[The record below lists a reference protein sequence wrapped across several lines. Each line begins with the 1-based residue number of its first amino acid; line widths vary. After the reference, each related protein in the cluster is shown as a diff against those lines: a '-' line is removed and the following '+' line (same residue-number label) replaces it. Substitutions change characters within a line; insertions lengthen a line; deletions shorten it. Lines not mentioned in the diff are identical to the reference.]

1 MNNKDMIRKEIIAKR
16 DSLSEQEILEK
27 SKAIA
32 DRLFSLL
39 DYKDA
44 DNILIYASM
53 RSEVITDGIIADAL
67 KGGKNV
73 FCPKCIDKDNG
84 VMLFYKIDS
93 LDDLKEGYY
102 GIREPEYT
110 SDSEVFDDT
119 KDIDK
124 TLVIV
129 PGVAFDRGGNRI
141 GYKGGY
147 YDRFLSKYPNIK
159 TIALAY
165 DLQIAFHIPADAHD
179 IPVLKVIT
187 ESDCF
192 LSRKIVM

>member
-16 DSLSEQEILEK
+16 DSLSEQENLEK

-53 RSEVITDGIIADAL
+53 RSEVITDGIISEAFKDS
-67 KGGKNV
+67 KNV

-84 VMLFYKIDS
+84 VMVFYKINS
-93 LDDLKEGYY
+93 IEDLKEGYY

-110 SDSEVFDDT
+110 SAAEEYGAS
-119 KDIDK
+119 KDIERS
-124 TLVIV
+124 LVIV
-129 PGVAFDRGGNRI
+129 PGVAFDRCGNRI

-165 DLQIAFHIPADAHD
+165 DLQIVDHIPADAHD

-192 LSRKIVM
+192 FKN

>member
-16 DSLSEQEILEK
+16 DSLSPQEISDK
-27 SKAIA
+27 SKVITNK
-32 DRLFSLL
+32 LL
-39 DYKDA
+39 ELYEYKNA

-73 FCPKCIDKDNG
+73 FCPKCTDKDNG
-84 VMLFYKIDS
+84 VMVFYKINS

-110 SDSEVFDDT
+110 SAAEEFGASM
-119 KDIDK
+119 DIERS
-124 TLVIV
+124 LVIV
-129 PGVAFDRGGNRI
+129 PGVAFDRRGNRI

-165 DLQIAFHIPADAHD
+165 DLQMVDRIPADAHD
-179 IPVLKVIT
+179 IPVLQVIT
-187 ESDCF
+187 ESN
-192 LSRKIVM
+192 